1 MCPHARARIQTQMH
15 SHTLYKHMAARLICA
30 TGVID
35 QMRQMGS
42 RYFTGIPPLES
53 TKRSNLTS
61 FVSLSLRHCKLE
73 FDRLDIIK
81 VKAQ

>member
-1 MCPHARARIQTQMH
+1 
-15 SHTLYKHMAARLICA
+15 MAARLICA